1 MTVIELRFFGGFE
14 ARIRGDASLLTL
26 PTRKSE
32 AVLAY
37 VITQRPRF
45 VRRDVL
51 TSLLWADV
59 PRTQGRHSLR
69 QTLSRLRHMLAACG
83 GDDVLVTIADA
94 IGIHGDCLWADSSE
108 FERLARES
116 GSDALAQACE
126 LYRAPFLDGF
136 TVPERPFDHWM
147 RNERTRLHQLAIGVF
162 SRRLQALESQSDVSA
177 AIPIALRLLELDAL
191 QECVHRTLMRMYSR
205 AGQFGSAIRQY
216 ELCSQRLKQALGVE
230 PSPETTTLYR
240 EIGQGYPLGS
250 MSQR

>member
-14 ARIRGDASLLTL
+14 ARMRGDASLVPL

-37 VITQRPRF
+37 LITQCPRF

-59 PRTQGRHSLR
+59 PRSQGRHSLR
-69 QTLSRLRHMLAACG
+69 QTLSRVRRMLAACG
-83 GDDVLVTIADA
+83 GDDALVTVADA
-94 IGIHGDCLWADSSE
+94 VGIHGDCLWADSAE
-108 FERLARES
+108 FERLAKES
-116 GSDALAQACE
+116 GSDALAQACQ
-126 LYRAPFLDGF
+126 LYRAAFLDGF

-162 SRRLQALESQSDVSA
+162 TRRLQALESQNDVGA
-177 AIPIALRLLELDAL
+177 AIPVAIRLLELDPL
-191 QECVHRTLMRMYSR
+191 QEGVHRTLMRLYSR
-205 AGQFGSAIRQY
+205 IGRFGSAIRQY

-240 EIGQGYPLGS
+240 GIGQAYPVGS
-250 MSQR
+250 LPDR